1 MATKATTRTIRCAY
15 CGETRTVPSARGP
28 APSYCSPAHRQA
40 AYRQRRAAER
50 GVARTSRM
58 TLHDEIR
65 AIRAALDAAAQ
76 AKTWREG
83 RQALADVSTIL
94 DQQEGR

>member
-1 MATKATTRTIRCAY
+1 
-15 CGETRTVPSARGP
+15 
-28 APSYCSPAHRQA
+28 
-40 AYRQRRAAER
+40 
-50 GVARTSRM
+50 M